1 VAVALRFAVAEHV
14 LEVGKAC
21 VAELEALMSSDVA
34 RSVMVLVTVSP
45 YRSSARA

>member
-1 VAVALRFAVAEHV
+1 MALRFAVAEHV
-14 LEVGKAC
+14 LEVGNAC